1 MVTSPYRRNILEWA
15 IKQQTN
21 NQSINW
27 LVAWLIWIIFKRL
40 KFLRVFFLV
49 VVVVVVVVVVL
60 IGGGAHR
67 CVQVVCSWSIDTGLF
82 GKSWMYE
89 RAVSYKS
96 SYHDIDIYSIPLTF
110 KEILRLTS
118 PQVLR

>member
-21 NQSINW
+21 KQTTSQSICLLGGVW
-27 LVAWLIWIIFKRL
+27 LVFGG
-40 KFLRVFFLV
+40 
-49 VVVVVVVVVVL
+49 VL
-60 IGGGAHR
+60 FAGGGGAHR
-67 CVQVVCSWSIDTGLF
+67 CVQVMCSWSIDTGLL